1 MQQKYLIGEV
11 SLFIGSRQQQDYLY
25 NLAKNGS
32 SSLFFLYNDIIDHKL
47 PVMFFLVLMHVMNCK
62 KKRKKKR
69 FF

>member
-32 SSLFFLYNDIIDHKL
+32 SSLFFLYNDIKDHKL
-47 PVMFFLVLMHVMNCK
+47 PVMFFFSFNACDELQK
-62 KKRKKKR
+62 KKKR